1 MPKTFKNKRAI
12 SYMDSNVNATG
23 DANINGDDSH
33 DVLSDI
39 KPNFPPTLTTND
51 LIKNALKSGTSNKTK
66 VTTLPNAFI
75 AYRMELIK
83 EYKSK
88 GIRLPPMG
96 QLSKIAKK
104 SWDEESH
111 VVKDFYNKLARDARS
126 LYKQSTIRIVLDN
139 HMIQNVHTITT
150 VNNTTF
156 ATNISESDHMV
167 PVTTTIQSNH
177 MTSVLTNHI
186 PATSTE
192 YLPIQD
198 SVPQYEMNSIS

>member
-23 DANINGDDSH
+23 DVNINGDDSH
-33 DVLSDI
+33 DVLTDI

-150 VNNTTF
+150 VNM
-156 ATNISESDHMV
+156 A